1 MCIFLGQGQYYDRC
15 ITETAQVHMIWE
27 LFRFIA
33 SFSSSK
39 DFLEASQQ
47 NSHQGNNVPTIVF
60 VFFDGIMKDVA
71 GWLKMSLLVFIYSW
85 VDALAR
91 MGVTVVGQEFGI
103 DDTSQ
108 TDTPLEIVQMMKG
121 VTTVGDHMKQ
131 KVMQIL
137 HVAPSTRSVCAGH
150 VIRTL

>member
-1 MCIFLGQGQYYDRC
+1 
-15 ITETAQVHMIWE
+15 
-27 LFRFIA
+27 
-33 SFSSSK
+33 
-39 DFLEASQQ
+39 
-47 NSHQGNNVPTIVF
+47 
-60 VFFDGIMKDVA
+60 MKDVA

-91 MGVTVVGQEFGI
+91 MGVTVVGQEFGV

-121 VTTVGDHMKQ
+121 VATVGDHMKQ